1 MTARTAIRSA
11 PAKVSPCADLPFTEL
26 DPRPYDRGVDTT
38 LLEFG
43 HASRQAGPLL
53 GAYCELTFAPGFTEL
68 EGQIAIAAA
77 RASNPKRLRA
87 LARATGDAWPWAVFL
102 RRLLVI
108 PETAETRDAFE
119 RLYYVAEQL
128 LEEQGLGLVRPEDL
142 LAQGLERQ
150 LRPWVRPAD

>member
-1 MTARTAIRSA
+1 MGFPDST
-11 PAKVSPCADLPFTEL
+11 
-26 DPRPYDRGVDTT
+26 PRPYDLPVDVS

-68 EGQIAIAAA
+68 EAQIAIAAA
-77 RASNPKRLRA
+77 RASNPKRLRG
-87 LARATGDAWPWAVFL
+87 LARATGDAWPWAVFM

-119 RLYYVAEQL
+119 RLYNVAELL
-128 LEEQGLGLVRPEDL
+128 LEEQGLAPLVHPEDL
-142 LAQGLERQ
+142 LAEGLERR